1 MASTVPPVDSPCAPP
16 ELHESFTSP
25 IMLFCHSFMSVIIF
39 ASFYLS
45 YRALKTLK
53 KQNVFGMSTKIL
65 LQSSIINGVV
75 HQATTAF
82 IRFRALYRAIR
93 YFHDPCSIQFS
104 SASCVIEGLLYYHTN
119 LFCSVVCLS
128 LFLDRLASTYI
139 HKFYKSV
146 PKKAA
151 YTFIV
156 IQILIPALILYWV
169 FYDAIYI
176 GYVPLCNYPPK
187 NSNEKFYIV
196 NATRI
201 CIFWI
206 IAAASIVHFYQSF
219 KHEKRIIHEKYDTN
233 ARYNAFE
240 NLLCSRAVCWII
252 CIQAVCLAG
261 TSAIPSIFN
270 IYRGS
275 IPIAWFHGAIAFAT
289 GLTYANFFVP
299 IVITFETNRIIRLR
313 RSKIQ
318 SLRRQ
323 KNDFDYHHDFKTL
336 LESSYKK
343 IHPKTS

>member
-1 MASTVPPVDSPCAPP
+1 
-16 ELHESFTSP
+16 
-25 IMLFCHSFMSVIIF
+25 MLFCHGFMSVIIF

-45 YRALKTLK
+45 YCAMEKLK

-65 LQSSIINGVV
+65 LQSSIVNGVV

-82 IRFRALYRAIR
+82 IRVRALYHAIR
-93 YFHDPCSIQFS
+93 FFRDPCSIQFP
-104 SASCVIEGLLYYHTN
+104 SASCFCEGILYYHTN

-128 LFLDRLASTYI
+128 LFLDRLASFYI

-156 IQILIPALILYWV
+156 IQILIPALVLCWV
-169 FYDAIYI
+169 FHDAIYT

-187 NSNEKFYIV
+187 NSSEKFYIV

-201 CIFWI
+201 GILWI

-219 KHEKRIIHEKYDTN
+219 RHEKRIIHEKYDTN

-240 NLLCSRAVCWII
+240 NLLSSRAVCWII
-252 CIQAVCLAG
+252 CIQAVCLGG
-261 TSAIPSIFN
+261 TSAIPSIFK

-275 IPIAWFHGAIAFAT
+275 IPTAWFHGAIAFAT

-313 RSKIQ
+313 RSRIQ
-318 SLRRQ
+318 ALRRQ
-323 KNDFDYHHDFKTL
+323 TNDYDYIHDFKAL
-336 LESSYKK
+336 MESSYKK
-343 IHPKTS
+343 VHPKTS